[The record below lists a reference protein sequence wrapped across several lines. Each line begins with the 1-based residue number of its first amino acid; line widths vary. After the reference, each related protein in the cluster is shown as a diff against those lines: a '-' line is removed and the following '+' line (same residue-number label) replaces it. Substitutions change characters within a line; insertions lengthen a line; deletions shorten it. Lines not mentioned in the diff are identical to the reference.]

1 MLPLIIIQCRFSSSR
16 FPGKVLYPLNG
27 LPILVFLIRRLKN
40 ANIQGKIVVATT
52 ESPEDDIVVSWAEH
66 ESVAVVRGETD
77 DVLSRYIKCVKAFPS
92 DFVIRVTA
100 DNPLTDPMIINLV
113 IDEMVKGN
121 RDYVSAI
128 NGFSYGSGVDAF
140 KSTILTLLDKKARNN
155 ADREHINAY
164 ILDNEHE
171 FHCCHIS
178 PPKELAREDVKVTVD
193 TFEDWQRIN
202 RLLKADLS
210 DAIGISLIDAI
221 KRFDSLSF

>member
-1 MLPLIIIQCRFSSSR
+1 M
-16 FPGKVLYPLNG
+16 
-27 LPILVFLIRRLKN
+27 
-40 ANIQGKIVVATT
+40 A
-52 ESPEDDIVVSWAEH
+52 WAVQE
-66 ESVAVVRGETD
+66 EVAVVRGETD
-77 DVLSRYIKCVKAFPS
+77 DLLSRYLKCLKVFPS
-92 DFVIRVTA
+92 DFVVRVTA
-100 DNPLTDPMIINLV
+100 DNPLTDPWIINLV
-113 IDEMVKGN
+113 IDEMKNGCWDYVNAVKG
-121 RDYVSAI
+121 YP
-128 NGFSYGSGVDAF
+128 YGAGVDAF
-140 KSTILTLLDKKARNN
+140 KSTLLTLLVEKARNKT
-155 ADREHINAY
+155 DREHINAY